1 MSFIV
6 ATNVVAKMA
15 SIRKTALMR
24 GVPKVKAC
32 PKKKRGPANQMSRV
46 LSNT

>member
-6 ATNVVAKMA
+6 ATKVVAKMA
-15 SIRKTALMR
+15 SIRKT
-24 GVPKVKAC
+24 VKAC

-46 LSNT
+46 